1 MDTKLTLNVDKSVIE
16 RAKEYAKSHKIS
28 LSKLIETY
36 LASLTNK
43 KSQETEITPLVE
55 SLTGVIKLE
64 KDFDYK
70 NGYSDYL
77 MEKYK

>member
-1 MDTKLTLNVDKSVIE
+1 MDTKLTLNVNKSVIE
-16 RAKEYAKSHKIS
+16 RAKEYAKSNKIS
-28 LSKLIETY
+28 LSKLIESY

-55 SLTGVIKLE
+55 SLIGVIDLD

-70 NGYSDYL
+70 KGYTDYL